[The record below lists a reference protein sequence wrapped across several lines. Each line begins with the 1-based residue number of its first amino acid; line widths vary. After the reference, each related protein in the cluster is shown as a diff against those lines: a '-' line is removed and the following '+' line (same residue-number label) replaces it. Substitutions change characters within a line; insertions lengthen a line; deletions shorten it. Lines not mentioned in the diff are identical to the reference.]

1 MINDLDINLCP
12 LSPLEFQT
20 NQQQLISEQFLD
32 ENCSKK
38 CRVSSQCLLFKKYYF
53 QNHYRKIR
61 HKKSRPS
68 ILRIE
73 EVVRNVKIYN
83 NCSSQQN
90 LENLEIIQNKP
101 LVKSG

>member
-38 CRVSSQCLLFKKYYF
+38 CRVSSQCLLFKK
-53 QNHYRKIR
+53 KIR